1 MATKKTTTKTENVAP
16 GEPPALE
23 QEVHREK
30 GGELSGQTD
39 QPQFGP
45 DIPTAQVYRFLLEAD
60 GKDGTRGPVE
70 GYTFEG
76 EDAEKQA
83 QDYIDQHVIDGSYWT
98 LNTGSKAY
106 QLDKDGNPI
115 KD

>member
-1 MATKKTTTKTENVAP
+1 MASKKTNTQKDDH
-16 GEPPALE
+16 PAELE
-23 QEVHREK
+23 TEVHREK

-39 QPQFGP
+39 QPKFGP
-45 DIPTAQVYRFLLEAD
+45 DIPTAQIYRHLLEPD
-60 GKDGTRGPVE
+60 GKEGAHGPVE
-70 GYTFEG
+70 GYSFEG
-76 EDAEKQA
+76 KDAEEQA
-83 QDYIDQHVIDGSYWT
+83 QEYIDAHQVDGSYWT